1 MKRIFLF
8 LVASL
13 IAVAAYVHA
22 TGQASAP
29 DAPDVARAS
38 FDQNGRAVLPTGYRQ
53 WQHIGTRYKPD
64 GVNILDGLP
73 APTPEVLNAYVEPGA
88 FAVFRRTGKW
98 PEGTQIVKEFS
109 AVKVGHGCDANTHV
123 CSSDLGRGIYESNF
137 VGLGMMIKDTKRFPS
152 TPGHWGYFTFGHKPP
167 PYDPV
172 AQVAPRAK
180 CSTCHERLAADTDY
194 VISRA
199 HIGLDENQKLRLPV
213 PASP

>member
-1 MKRIFLF
+1 MKHSLF
-8 LVASL
+8 AILAVVSI
-13 IAVAAYVHA
+13 IAACVHTKDQMSSA
-22 TGQASAP
+22 TSV
-29 DAPDVARAS
+29 VARAS
-38 FDQNGRAVLPTGYRQ
+38 FDQDGRAVLPVGYRQ

-64 GVNILDGLP
+64 GINILDGLP

-88 FAVFRRTGKW
+88 FAEFQRTGQW

-109 AVKVGHGCDANTHV
+109 AVRVGSGCEPDTHV
-123 CSSDLGRGIYESNF
+123 CTSDLGRGIYESHF
-137 VGLGMMIKDTKRFPS
+137 VGLGMMIKDSVRFPS

-180 CSTCHERLAADTDY
+180 CSTCHERLASDSDY

-199 HIGLDENQKLRLPV
+199 HLGLDEHQKLHLPL
-213 PASP
+213 PAPQ